1 MNLRFK
7 SSRVLSLSAVFAA
20 VIFIFAGTAA
30 AAWGDLD
37 ASFGTGGLY
46 TDTATGLRP
55 RNMAIQPDGKILV
68 TGYTF
73 TQVNG
78 VNKQRLFLRRYLA
91 DGGRDTLFG
100 SSMFPGAPVAI
111 VATADYAGKDI
122 TVLEN
127 GIIVVLADGN
137 GKLMTWTYH
146 PNGSVKSTRTLTNF
160 PAAEAHIASI
170 GNTAYVSAFRSANND
185 LYLIRLTSD
194 GAQDMTFNGS
204 GYSLTNI
211 GSSGASNGAHGLV
224 AEADTGRLTVAGL
237 LSNGDLA
244 LDRKF
249 ADGSN
254 DPTLNSYFP
263 DTTAVNGSSVVDIV
277 RTMNGQ
283 YVVGYTHPA
292 DFTLIGIYSRFDAD
306 GRFISTNGGSF
317 AVLILI
323 GVQQNGYV
331 IAGSNHQF
339 RRHDP
344 DFTTTETF
352 NPIESGTGGTMAA
365 VTPDDKIVFAS
376 TTFPSYGL
384 KFSRVLSY

>member
-1 MNLRFK
+1 MNIH
-7 SSRVLSLSAVFAA
+7 SRTRLLAIVAA
-20 VIFIFAGTAA
+20 VIFGFIGTAA

-37 ASFGTGGLY
+37 ASYGAGGFY
-46 TDTATGLRP
+46 TDTAEGLRP
-55 RNMAIQPDGKILV
+55 RDMAVQPDGKILV

-78 VNKQRLFLRRYLA
+78 ANKMRLFLRRYLA
-91 DGGRDTLFG
+91 NGGRDTSFG
-100 SSMFPGAPVAI
+100 SSMFPGVPVAI
-111 VATADYAGKDI
+111 VAAADYLGKEI

-127 GIIVVLADGN
+127 GNIVVLAEGN
-137 GKLMTWTYH
+137 GKLMTWTYY
-146 PNGSVKSTRTLTNF
+146 PSGSLKSARTLSNF
-160 PAAEAHIASI
+160 PIAAAHIASI

-185 LYLIRLTSD
+185 LYLIRLTPE

-204 GYSLTNI
+204 GYSLTAL
-211 GSSGASNGAHGLV
+211 GSSGATNGSHGLV
-224 AEADTGRLTVAGL
+224 AEADTGKLTVAGL

-277 RTMNGQ
+277 RTLNGQ
-283 YVVGYTHPA
+283 YTVGYTHPA
-292 DFTLIGIYSRFDAD
+292 EYTLIGIYSRFDAD
-306 GRFISTNGGSF
+306 GRFIATNGGSF
-317 AVLILI
+317 AILILI

-352 NPIESGTGGTMAA
+352 SPVENGTGGGMAA
-365 VTPDDKIVFAS
+365 VTPDDKIVFLSS
-376 TTFPSYGL
+376 TYPNYGL
-384 KFSRVLSY
+384 KFSRVLAN